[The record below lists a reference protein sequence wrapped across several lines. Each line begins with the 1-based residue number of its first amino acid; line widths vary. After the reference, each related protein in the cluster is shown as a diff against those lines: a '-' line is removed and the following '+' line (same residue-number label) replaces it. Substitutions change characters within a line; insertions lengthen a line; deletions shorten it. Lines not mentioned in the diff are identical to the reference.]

1 MAKASGY
8 SWANKFLSRESFTGF
23 YGHLFVLFD
32 ENQQGPYFQPMIFY
46 PNWAISQNAH
56 LIVVCFAIQRNFSK
70 ILQVDNLVN

>member
-46 PNWAISQNAH
+46 PN
-56 LIVVCFAIQRNFSK
+56 
-70 ILQVDNLVN
+70 